1 MNMQNISTGLLA
13 GLVATVVLAAMMIFQ
28 GMMGLI
34 PGLNVAAMIA
44 AIIGSSVAVGWIIH
58 LLVHTIAGGGGFAIL
73 YNVIPGGSAPIKGIV
88 YGIVAWLVLMFIVM
102 PLAGV
107 GLFGLGLGMVAP
119 VTVLV
124 FHIIFGAVLGVV
136 YQMRVE
142 SSA

>member
-1 MNMQNISTGLLA
+1 MQNISAGLLA
-13 GLVATVVLAAMMIFQ
+13 GLVATAVLAAMMIVQ
-28 GMMGLI
+28 GMMGLM

-58 LLVHTIAGGGGFAIL
+58 LLVHTIAGGGGFAVL

-88 YGIVAWLVLMFIVM
+88 YGIGAWLVLMFIVM

-107 GLFGLGLGMVAP
+107 GLFGMGLGMVAP

-136 YQMRVE
+136 YQMRVK